1 MMTPMSELTAP
12 PQTAGRGS
20 LRDLRRDPDGG
31 MVAGVCEGLG
41 RRLDIDPL
49 LLRIGFAATTL
60 ASGLGLVAYAL
71 AWMLVPAEDEAPTDA
86 ALAADTRRVARH
98 RRAAVEITLGAAML
112 VVSLLLTIRELQLP
126 FSDAL
131 TWPFVLVAAGGA
143 LIWRQSV
150 GRPGA
155 PGSAAVEPLRTPGT
169 HTATAGAAVRSV
181 RPALAAGLEAGS
193 GESRPAVISRI
204 GIGVTL
210 VIAAAIVFLE
220 FTGAL
225 AAATDVALAAI
236 VVAIAL
242 VVIFAPF
249 FFRLVSSLSLE
260 RAERIRSQERAE
272 VAAHLH
278 DSVLQTLALV
288 QKRAD
293 DPRVVA
299 ALARRQ
305 ERELRTW
312 LSGAPE
318 HPAGERWLAAALQAC
333 AEEVEEAHGVAIDV
347 VAVGDAPLD
356 RDGEALVGAAR
367 EAMLNAAKF
376 AGDAGA
382 VAVYAEARDG
392 RMEVFVRDRG
402 PGFDP
407 SSVPADRRGVR
418 ESIVG
423 RMTRHGGRAAIHAAP
438 GGGGTEVELVLERGG
453 DAS

>member
-1 MMTPMSELTAP
+1 MAATPT
-12 PQTAGRGS
+12 GRAAAM
-20 LRDLRRDPDGG
+20 RDLRRDPENG

-49 LLRIGFAATTL
+49 LLRIVFGATTL
-60 ASGLGLVAYAL
+60 ASGLGLVAYVL
-71 AWMLVPAEDEAPTDA
+71 AWMLVPAEGEHDA
-86 ALAADTRRVARH
+86 APVSADALRTRRN
-98 RRAAVEITLGAAML
+98 RRAALEVALGVGCL
-112 VVSLLLTIRELQLP
+112 VVALLLTFREVGLP

-131 TWPFVLVAAGGA
+131 TWPLVLVAAGGA

-155 PGSAAVEPLRTPGT
+155 ARGDLREPGVRAGALPVGAAAGSAPRSSAAPLLLDDTD
-169 HTATAGAAVRSV
+169 A
-181 RPALAAGLEAGS
+181 
-193 GESRPAVISRI
+193 ESRPAIISRI

-210 VIAAAIVFLE
+210 VVAAAIVFLQ

-249 FFRLVSSLSLE
+249 FFRLATSLSLE

-293 DPRVVA
+293 DPREVA

-312 LSGAPE
+312 LSGAPD
-318 HPAGERWLAAALQAC
+318 HPAGERWLAAALQA
-333 AEEVEEAHGVAIDV
+333 AAQEVEEAHGVAIDV

-356 RDGEALVGAAR
+356 RDGEALVAAAR

-382 VAVYAEARDG
+382 VAVYAEAGEERL
-392 RMEVFVRDRG
+392 EVFVRDRG

-407 SSVPADRRGVR
+407 AAVPGDRRGVR
-418 ESIVG
+418 ESILR
-423 RMTRHGGRAAIHAAP
+423 RMERHGGRAAIHAAP

-453 DAS
+453 ESS

>member
-1 MMTPMSELTAP
+1 MTDVAHLRTSG
-12 PQTAGRGS
+12 AGGPS
-20 LRDLRRDPDGG
+20 LRTLRRDPEQG
-31 MVAGVCEGLG
+31 MIAGVCEGIG
-41 RRLDIDPL
+41 RHLDIDPL
-49 LLRIGFAATTL
+49 LVRIVFGATTF
-60 ASGLGLVAYAL
+60 ASGLGIAAYLL
-71 AWMLVPAEDEAPTDA
+71 AWWLLPVAGAKPAA
-86 ALAADTRRVARH
+86 AVAAGERRSGRN
-98 RRAAVEITLGAAML
+98 RRAALEVGIGVGCL
-112 VVSLLLTIRELQLP
+112 VVSILLTFREVGLP
-126 FSDAL
+126 FSDVL
-131 TWPFVLVAAGGA
+131 TWPLVLVAAGGA

-155 PGSAAVEPLRTPGT
+155 PGTSVVPAAGVP
-169 HTATAGAAVRSV
+169 AGAH
-181 RPALAAGLEAGS
+181 ALPLLEDE

-210 VIAAAIVFLE
+210 VITAAIVFLQ

-225 AAATDVALAAI
+225 AAASDVALGAL
-236 VVAIAL
+236 VVVIAL
-242 VVIFAPF
+242 AVIFAPF
-249 FFRLVSSLSLE
+249 FVRLLTSLSIE

-278 DSVLQTLALV
+278 DSVLQTLALM

-293 DPRVVA
+293 DPREVA

-312 LSGAPE
+312 LSGAP
-318 HPAGERWLAAALQAC
+318 ARADGERWLAPALQA
-333 AEEVEEAHGVAIDV
+333 AADEIEQAHGVAIDV

-356 RDGEALVGAAR
+356 RDGEALVAAAR

-382 VAVYAEARDG
+382 VAVYAEAGAERI
-392 RMEVFVRDRG
+392 EVFVRDRG

-407 SSVPADRRGVR
+407 AAVPADRRGVR

-423 RMTRHGGRAAIHAAP
+423 RMERHGGRAAINAAP
-438 GGGGTEVELVLERGG
+438 GGGGTEVELVLDRGET
-453 DAS
+453 S

>member
-1 MMTPMSELTAP
+1 MPEIAASTPPS
-12 PQTAGRGS
+12 GHSGS
-20 LRDLRRDPDGG
+20 RLRELRRDPENG
-31 MVAGVCEGLG
+31 MIAGVCEGIG
-41 RRLDIDPL
+41 KHLDMDPL
-49 LLRIGFAATTL
+49 LLRIVFGATTL
-60 ASGLGLVAYAL
+60 ASGLGVVAYLL
-71 AWMLVPAEDEAPTDA
+71 AWWLLPVEGAQPSPVTS
-86 ALAADTRRVARH
+86 AADRRSAGN
-98 RRAAVEITLGAAML
+98 RRAAAEVGSGVALL
-112 VVSLLLTIRELQLP
+112 VVAILLTFRELGLP

-131 TWPFVLVAAGGA
+131 TWPLVLVAAGGA

-155 PGSAAVEPLRTPGT
+155 RASADAP
-169 HTATAGAAVRSV
+169 TAGAAGAVTA
-181 RPALAAGLEAGS
+181 PPPLTAIAGS
-193 GESRPAVISRI
+193 DSRPAVISRI

-210 VIAAAIVFLE
+210 VLAAAIVFLQ
-220 FTGAL
+220 FSGAL
-225 AAATDVALAAI
+225 AAASDVALAAL

-249 FFRLVSSLSLE
+249 FVRLLTSLSIE

-278 DSVLQTLALV
+278 DSVLQTLALM

-293 DPRVVA
+293 DPREVA

-312 LSGAPE
+312 LSGAPARAE
-318 HPAGERWLAAALQAC
+318 GERWLVPALQTA
-333 AEEVEEAHGVAIDV
+333 ADEIEQAHGVAIDV
-347 VAVGDAPLD
+347 VAVGDVLID
-356 RDGEALVGAAR
+356 RDGEALVAAAR

-382 VAVYAEARDG
+382 VAVYAEAGDERI
-392 RMEVFVRDRG
+392 EVFVRDRG

-407 SSVPADRRGVR
+407 AAVPADRRGVR

-423 RMTRHGGRAAIHAAP
+423 RMERHGGRAAIHAAP
-438 GGGGTEVELVLERGG
+438 GGGGTEVELVLERGE
-453 DAS
+453 SS